1 MWRAYTSQN
10 KHQKILRKSRNEW
23 QRLLDVQ
30 EHHETVNVEVT
41 MIRYQGM
48 LINTHTKEIVF
59 WAPAFHDTYKEAEED
74 ARIAQ
79 IHPDEE
85 ICVRQQEQ

>member
-1 MWRAYTSQN
+1 
-10 KHQKILRKSRNEW
+10 
-23 QRLLDVQ
+23 
-30 EHHETVNVEVT
+30 

-48 LINTHTKEIVF
+48 LINTRTKEIVF